1 VVIAI
6 FPSLEGE
13 SLEDVSIRL
22 AERWRIGRKGL
33 DDGVILVV
41 FVQDRKVRLEVG
53 YGLEGR
59 LPDADADRIIREEI
73 APSFRQGHYAEGL
86 QKATAAVYAR
96 IEGRKAGAEK
106 SRRSSSPSL
115 PVLGF
120 FGLMGLLVALFAWE
134 AMSTRRQVMR
144 QHYSLGRGGWY
155 VPTGSS
161 WRSSG
166 GSWSGGFGGG
176 GSGGGFS
183 GGGGS
188 FGGGGASGSW

>member
-134 AMSTRRQVMR
+134 AMSTRRQGMR

>member
-144 QHYSLGRGGWY
+144 QHYSLGRGGWC